1 MAFVFL
7 TAQTLYFCN
16 YWNNERS
23 ADIFGFM
30 AIPVYFGCYTLI
42 SIGWSMIRLG
52 DCEEAQKE
60 LMKEIELARKEL
72 K

>member
-1 MAFVFL
+1 
-7 TAQTLYFCN
+7 
-16 YWNNERS
+16 
-23 ADIFGFM
+23 M